1 MATAALL
8 RITNSS
14 QTSRQTVSCHN
25 YTHHH
30 SQQHRYSIASLARA
44 SNVCGTL
51 RPSALAV
58 VRLIR
63 SAMRV
68 SGKCRSTS
76 LRRLLGQTSL
86 KGHSFFQFD
95 DIGVTSA
102 YPNRMLAFKLILDQR
117 GMLIKIARDNPPNDN
132 VEELQRAIW
141 SLVKRE

>member
-1 MATAALL
+1 MPCPGFTEIAVRELPKSCPGIAET
-8 RITNSS
+8 RSKPSHN
-14 QTSRQTVSCHN
+14 QTSHN
-25 YTHHH
+25 QTHHR
-30 SQQHRYSIASLARA
+30 SKQHRYSIASLVRA

-63 SAMRV
+63 SATRV

-102 YPNRMLAFKLILDQR
+102 YPNRMLAFTLILDQR
-117 GMLIKIARDNPPNDN
+117 GNADQDS
-132 VEELQRAIW
+132 QR
-141 SLVKRE
+141 